1 MHDSP
6 TEMYIN
12 VLSLLTLR
20 NIGAWIFSRAM
31 QCKHEFFFCVCVCL
45 IHL

>member
-12 VLSLLTLR
+12 VLTLR

-31 QCKHEFFFCVCVCL
+31 QCKHKFLCVFVHVCL